1 MNWLKPHVT
10 MFVPAVLGLVLLGA
24 CSSSVVA
31 TEAPATTRDAPIA
44 ETEAPATDA
53 PSQAAVEPG
62 SPPTSGIVVLNLV
75 TVETHARF
83 LIGEILAGSP
93 NTVIGETQEVSGEIR
108 VDPADPA
115 AVELGLIQID
125 AASFVT
131 DNSFRNR
138 AINSF
143 ILQTGDYPLVTFEET
158 ELAGLPETV
167 AIGDTFDFELVGDLT
182 IRDITR
188 SVTFAVNVTVESSTR
203 LTGSA
208 RATINRADFDLTIPS
223 VPQVASVDEQVRL
236 ELDFVA
242 EADA

>member
-1 MNWLKPHVT
+1 MRT
-10 MFVPAVLGLVLLGA
+10 
-24 CSSSVVA
+24 
-31 TEAPATTRDAPIA
+31 
-44 ETEAPATDA
+44 
-53 PSQAAVEPG
+53 Q
-62 SPPTSGIVVLNLV
+62 
-75 TVETHARF
+75 ARF

-93 NTVIGETQEVSGEIR
+93 NTVIGETQEVSGDIH
-108 VDPADPA
+108 VNPDDPA
-115 AVELGLIQID
+115 AVELGMIQID

-143 ILQTGDYPLVTFEET
+143 ILQSGDYPLVTFEAT

-167 AIGDTFDFELVGDLT
+167 AIGDSFDFELIGDLT

-188 SVTFAVNVTVESSTR
+188 PVTFAVNVTVESSTR
-203 LTGSA
+203 LTGAA

-223 VPQVASVDEQVRL
+223 VPQVASVDEQVQL

-242 EADA
+242 EAAN